1 MKKLLNTLYV
11 TTKDAYLHR
20 QGETVVVKVGEQ
32 ERIRVPIHNLE
43 SIICFGP
50 MTCSTP
56 LMELCGTRNVHL
68 AFFSEHGTFYAR
80 VEGPV
85 HGNVLLRKQQFAKA
99 ADAAFRT
106 DLARTFVLAK
116 LANCRTVL
124 LRAARER
131 DPAEEEG
138 RKEIQRAAADLAQ
151 IARRLQG
158 PVDLDILR
166 GMEGEAA
173 RTYFGVFDHMIVA
186 QKDEFVFRAR
196 SRRPPLDNV
205 NAMLSFVY
213 AVLGHDVQSALE
225 GVGLDPCVGFL
236 HADRPGRPSLALD
249 LLEEFR
255 PFLADRLVLTLIN
268 RQQVRAK
275 GFERAPSG
283 AVTMDEETR
292 KTLLS
297 AYQKRKQEEIT
308 HPFLNESVPVGLLP
322 HVQAMLLARFLR
334 GELGTYPP
342 FYWK

>member
-20 QGETVVVKVGEQ
+20 QGETVVVKVEGE

-43 SIICFGP
+43 SIVCFGP

-68 AFFSEHGTFYAR
+68 AFFSEHGKFYAR
-80 VEGPV
+80 VEGPA

-99 ADAAFRT
+99 ADTAFRAS
-106 DLARTFVLAK
+106 LARTFVLAK
-116 LANCRTVL
+116 LANCRNVL

-131 DPAEEEG
+131 EDADDVAEI
-138 RKEIQRAAADLAQ
+138 RRAAADLAQ
-151 IARRLQG
+151 IARGLERSL
-158 PVDLDILR
+158 DLDVLR
-166 GMEGEAA
+166 GTEGEAA
-173 RTYFGVFDHMIVA
+173 RTYFGVFNHLIIS
-186 QKDEFVFRAR
+186 QKEDFVFNLR

-205 NAMLSFVY
+205 NAMLSFAYV
-213 AVLGHDVQSALE
+213 VLGHDIQSALH

-275 GFERAPSG
+275 GFEKAPSG

-292 KTLLS
+292 KILLS
-297 AYQKRKQEEIT
+297 AYQKRKQEEIS
-308 HPFLNESVPVGLLP
+308 HPFLNESVPLGLLP
-322 HVQAMLLARFLR
+322 HIQAMLLARFLR
-334 GELGTYPP
+334 GELDAYPA

>member
-11 TTKDAYLHR
+11 TTNDAYLHR
-20 QGETVVVKVGEQ
+20 QGETVVVKVGGE
-32 ERIRVPIHNLE
+32 EKLRIPIHNLE
-43 SIICFGP
+43 SIVCFGS

-68 AFFSEHGTFYAR
+68 AFFSEHGRFYGR

-99 ADAAFRT
+99 AESAFCT
-106 DLARTFVLAK
+106 SLARTFVLGK
-116 LANCRTVL
+116 LANCRNVL
-124 LRAARER
+124 LRAAREQG
-131 DPAEEEG
+131 DAGDGP
-138 RKEIQRAAADLAQ
+138 EIRRAAADLAE
-151 IARRLQG
+151 IADRLRG
-158 PVDLDILR
+158 PVDLDELR

-173 RTYFGVFDHMIVA
+173 RIYFGVFNHLIVA
-186 QKDEFVFRAR
+186 QKDDFVFNSR

-205 NAMLSFVY
+205 NAMLSFMYV
-213 AVLGHDVQSALE
+213 VLGHDVQSALQ

-275 GFERAPSG
+275 GFEKAPSG

-297 AYQKRKQEEIT
+297 AYQKRKQEEIN
-308 HPFLNESVPVGLLP
+308 HPFLNESVSLGILP

-334 GELGTYPP
+334 GEMDAYPA